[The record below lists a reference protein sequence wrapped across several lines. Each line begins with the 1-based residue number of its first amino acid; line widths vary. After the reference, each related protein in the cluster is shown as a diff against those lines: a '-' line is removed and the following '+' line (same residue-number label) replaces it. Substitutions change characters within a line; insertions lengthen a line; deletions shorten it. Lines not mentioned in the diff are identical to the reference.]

1 MKYPYAF
8 KNGDKCCKT
17 NEENP
22 RGGSQ
27 EELMSGT
34 CDGRGFDITSTC
46 CKDQNEIKCPAVTCI
61 DYKDKMTTTTATT
74 TRKQR

>member
-22 RGGSQ
+22 RGGSPS
-27 EELMSGT
+27 EIASGT
-34 CDGRGFDITSTC
+34 CDGSDFNIKSTC
-46 CKDQNEIKCPAVTCI
+46 CIYYDEIKCPGDSCI
-61 DYKDKMTTTTATT
+61 DNKEVWTTTTTT
-74 TRKQR
+74 EKHR